1 MDGKHTKHPIFIGDN
16 YSWWKNRMEHYVKS
30 TDYECWL
37 IIQKG
42 PLAITVTSANGTSAP
57 KSEDKYVEADYRKVE
72 KNSKA
77 MSILQ
82 YGIGEQE
89 VNRISGCTSA
99 KEIWDTLNLAYEGT
113 SQVKKHQ
120 ILNPRIWSVK
130 SFKFNETWQ
139 PKVTAIEEA
148 KDLSTLTLNE
158 LMGSLM
164 AHELTLMKRFGE
176 SSKVR
181 GLAFKST
188 SINEEDDGNDEFA
201 MFTRN
206 IVDIVN
212 GHNPKRFNN
221 NSSKKHFSKK
231 RSTSIVGCIKC
242 DEKGHQMNECPKWGN
257 IKSKE
262 KCDLAK
268 KEYKNKV
275 MCAVWGMSDS
285 DEDEILEEELDAKL
299 CLTTRLNNDALRS
312 PKRETFKCLMA
323 HPDDSDSNFEDE
335 VNNLKTKVRSFS
347 KSKVC
352 LLLNKCR
359 VQNNKLEAMQIE
371 IENIAEENVGLREC
385 LNELDNISPCLE
397 KEVKKLKRQNL
408 ILVNKVKSLNVIETP
423 FVTYDL

>member
-82 YGIGEQE
+82 YGIGDQE
-89 VNRISGCTSA
+89 VNRISRCTPA
-99 KEIWDTLNLAYEGT
+99 KEIWDTLSFAYEGT
-113 SQVKKHQ
+113 IVNDLKSLGRNFESEDMVRK
-120 ILNPRIWSVK
+120 ILRSLT
-130 SFKFNETWQ
+130 ETWQ

-206 IVDIVN
+206 IADIVN

-257 IKSKE
+257 IKSK
-262 KCDLAK
+262 
-268 KEYKNKV
+268 KNV
-275 MCAVWGMSDS
+275 TW
-285 DEDEILEEELDAKL
+285 LRRN
-299 CLTTRLNNDALRS
+299 TRI
-312 PKRETFKCLMA
+312 K
-323 HPDDSDSNFEDE
+323 
-335 VNNLKTKVRSFS
+335 
-347 KSKVC
+347 
-352 LLLNKCR
+352 
-359 VQNNKLEAMQIE
+359 
-371 IENIAEENVGLREC
+371 
-385 LNELDNISPCLE
+385 
-397 KEVKKLKRQNL
+397 
-408 ILVNKVKSLNVIETP
+408 
-423 FVTYDL
+423 

>member
-42 PLAITVTSANGTSAP
+42 PLATTVTSANGTTAP

-99 KEIWDTLNLAYEGT
+99 KEIWDTLSLAYEGT
-113 SQVKKHQ
+113 IVNDLKSLGRNLESEDMVRK
-120 ILNPRIWSVK
+120 ILRSLT
-130 SFKFNETWQ
+130 ETWQ

-148 KDLSTLTLNE
+148 KNLSTLTLNE

-181 GLAFKST
+181 SGLAFKSS

-206 IVDIVN
+206 IADIVN

-231 RSTSIVGCIKC
+231 RSISIVGCIKC

-323 HPDDSDSNFEDE
+323 HPDDSDSDFEDE

-352 LLLNKCR
+352 LLLDKFIDKCR

-385 LNELDNISPCLE
+385 LKELDNISPCLE
-397 KEVKKLKRQNL
+397 KQVRKLKRQNL
-408 ILVNKVKSLNVIETP
+408 ILVNKVNCI
-423 FVTYDL
+423 

>member
-1 MDGKHTKHPIFIGDN
+1 MDGKYTKHPIFIGDN

-89 VNRISGCTSA
+89 VNWISGCTSA
-99 KEIWDTLNLAYEGT
+99 KEIWDTLSLAYEGT
-113 SQVKKHQ
+113 IVNDLKSLGRNFESEDMVCK
-120 ILNPRIWSVK
+120 ILRSLP
-130 SFKFNETWQ
+130 ETWQ

-148 KDLSTLTLNE
+148 KDLSILTLNE

-164 AHELTLMKRFGE
+164 AHELTLMKRFGD
-176 SSKVR
+176 SSNVR

-188 SINEEDDGNDEFA
+188 SIIEEDDGNDEFA

-206 IVDIVN
+206 IADIVN

-257 IKSKE
+257 IKSK
-262 KCDLAK
+262 K
-268 KEYKNKV
+268 K
-275 MCAVWGMSDS
+275 M
-285 DEDEILEEELDAKL
+285 
-299 CLTTRLNNDALRS
+299 
-312 PKRETFKCLMA
+312 
-323 HPDDSDSNFEDE
+323 
-335 VNNLKTKVRSFS
+335 
-347 KSKVC
+347 
-352 LLLNKCR
+352 
-359 VQNNKLEAMQIE
+359 
-371 IENIAEENVGLREC
+371 
-385 LNELDNISPCLE
+385 
-397 KEVKKLKRQNL
+397 
-408 ILVNKVKSLNVIETP
+408 
-423 FVTYDL
+423 